1 MQVWRGL
8 RDVGDVGPCVVTVGV
23 FDGVHRGHAML
34 LRRTVEHATARG
46 QLPVALTFDPHPMS
60 VVRPERAPLLLTTI
74 ADRVRLLG
82 VAGAQAVLIVPF
94 TPAVAA
100 VPAREFAHTVLVD
113 TLRTSMVVV
122 GADFHFG
129 ARAYGDVPM
138 LRSLGEEFGFGVDAI
153 DVQSDGEDRLSS
165 TRVRELL
172 AVGDVAGAAAIL
184 GRSHTV
190 TGPVITGHQR
200 GRDLG
205 FPTANIASPP
215 GIALPAD
222 GVYACWF
229 SDPRTED
236 GKPMAA
242 AVSVGTNPTFGVW
255 ERSIEAYVLDRDDL
269 DLYGHDAT
277 VSFVTRLRGMEKF
290 ASVAALV
297 ETMHHDVEATRR
309 ALAN

>member
-1 MQVWRGL
+1 LQVWRGL
-8 RDVGDVGPCVVTVGV
+8 DSVGEVGPCVVTVGV

-46 QLPVALTFDPHPMS
+46 HMPVALTFDPHPMS

-74 ADRVRLLG
+74 AERVHLLG
-82 VAGAQAVLIVPF
+82 AAGAEGVLVVPF

-100 VPAREFAHTVLVD
+100 VPAREFAHSVLVD
-113 TLRTSMVVV
+113 TLHASMVVV

-138 LRSLGEEFGFGVDAI
+138 LRSVGAEFGFEVDAI
-153 DVQSDGEDRLSS
+153 EVQSDGTERLSS

-172 AVGDVAGAAAIL
+172 VAGNVEEAAGIL
-184 GRSHTV
+184 GRPHSV

-205 FPTANIASPP
+205 FPTANIASPK

-229 SDPRTED
+229 SDARTED
-236 GKPMAA
+236 GKPMPA
-242 AVSVGTNPTFGVW
+242 AVSIGTNPTFGVW

-290 ASVAALV
+290 DSVPALV
-297 ETMHHDVEATRR
+297 EQMHLDVEETRR
-309 ALAN
+309 VLAG